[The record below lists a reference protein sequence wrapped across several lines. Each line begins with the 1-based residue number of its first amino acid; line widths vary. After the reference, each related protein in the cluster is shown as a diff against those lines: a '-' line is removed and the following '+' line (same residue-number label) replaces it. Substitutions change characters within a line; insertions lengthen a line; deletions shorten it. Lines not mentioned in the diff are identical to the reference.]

1 MEKCLHWRCLSLIST
16 EFQTLSLTTVEKI
29 NPAVWPLPTLCSI
42 LNFWAATVSCA
53 KSLLTFMSK
62 SLRFV
67 SFLHLSGIISLDFFM
82 PFHHSWKFLPSC
94 PVCRYE
100 ITSQSVIF
108 KSEKT
113 DFIHKH
119 SIPWQQREQTLIR
132 DRWCLWCNL
141 DPACRESSHRHLLPW
156 EWHSGR
162 DDRGASEERCSTY
175 LHVEK
180 SGENKKKKNL
190 LGVHSNIKNPSSSF
204 FLYVWHLSF

>member
-16 EFQTLSLTTVEKI
+16 EFQTLSLTTVENI

-108 KSEKT
+108 KSEK
-113 DFIHKH
+113 
-119 SIPWQQREQTLIR
+119 QTSYINTAYH
-132 DRWCLWCNL
+132 DS
-141 DPACRESSHRHLLPW
+141 RESRHW
-156 EWHSGR
+156 
-162 DDRGASEERCSTY
+162 SETGDACGVTWIQ
-175 LHVEK
+175 HVGNHPTDTCCHK
-180 SGENKKKKNL
+180 SGIQGVTTGEHQRSAVQHTCMWKKVVRTKKKYL
-190 LGVHSNIKNPSSSF
+190 LGVHSNS
-204 FLYVWHLSF
+204 